1 MKKLIFA
8 FIAMTTMAMGAQN
21 ITDAVRYSTSELN
34 GTARYRALSGA
45 FGALGGDLSSL
56 NVNPAGSAVFLR
68 SVSSLSLTMKNV
80 DNQVGY
86 FNGLTNSS
94 NSNIG
99 LGQAGAALVFNNR
112 GEDANWKKF
121 TFGLN
126 YSEGR
131 NFNNAFTASG
141 RNTNSIDNYFLGYA
155 NGIPLD
161 LLEPLEDETVGELYS
176 YLGENEGFGAQQ
188 ALLGYQGFIL
198 NAEDPDDF
206 EGTTY
211 ISAVAP
217 GVFDQ
222 EYSYA
227 ATGLNGKF
235 TFNFATQFQD
245 NLYLGLNLN
254 SHFLNYDRVTT
265 FFEGNN
271 NSDNETKNGI
281 YINEIYMENTISTVG
296 SGFSFQLGSIAKLG
310 DMFRIGA
317 AYETPTWYTI
327 SEETTQYLRSNF
339 TEIDNGNI
347 VENEAV
353 VNPNVVNIYPEYKLQ
368 TPSKYTGSFA
378 IVFGTQGLLSFDYS
392 YKDYSSMKF
401 KPTSDPNFGVQ
412 NDLMQNN
419 LRGASTYRLGGEYR
433 IEELRLRAGYRF
445 EESPYK
451 NETTI
456 GNLNG
461 YSLGLGYDFGNMNLG
476 LSYDT
481 AEQERNP
488 QLFNVGLTDA
498 ANINRQIDNFTL
510 TLSFGI

>member
-8 FIAMTTMAMGAQN
+8 FIAMTTITMGAQN
-21 ITDAVRYSTSELN
+21 IGDAVRYSTSDLN

-80 DNQVGY
+80 DNEVGY

-112 GEDANWKKF
+112 DTDSNWNRF

-131 NFNNAFTASG
+131 NFNNDFTASG
-141 RNTNSIDNYFLGYA
+141 RNTSSIDNYFLGYA

-161 LLEPLEDETVGELYS
+161 LLVPLEDETIGELYS

-198 NAEDPDDF
+198 NAENPDDF

-211 ISAVAP
+211 TSAIAP

-254 SHFLNYDRVTT
+254 SHFLNYDKVTT

-271 NSDNETKNGI
+271 NTGSA
-281 YINEIYMENTISTVG
+281 INEVYFENTLSTVG
-296 SGFSFQLGSIAKLG
+296 SGFSFQLGSIAKVG

-317 AYETPTWYTI
+317 AYESPTWYTI
-327 SEETTQYLRSNF
+327 SEETTQYLETFSDA
-339 TEIDNGNI
+339 EG
-347 VENEAV
+347 EAT

-368 TPSKYTGSFA
+368 TPSEYIGSFA
-378 IVFGTQGLLSFDYS
+378 VVFGNQGLLSFDYA
-392 YKDYSSMKF
+392 YKDYSSMEF

-412 NDLMQNN
+412 NDLIQNN

-488 QLFNVGLTDA
+488 QLFNVGLTNA